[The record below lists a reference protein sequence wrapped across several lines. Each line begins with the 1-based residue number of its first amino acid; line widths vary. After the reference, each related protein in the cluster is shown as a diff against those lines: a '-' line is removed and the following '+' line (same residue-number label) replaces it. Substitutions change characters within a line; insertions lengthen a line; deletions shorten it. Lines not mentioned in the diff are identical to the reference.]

1 MASGSNQKLKLLYLT
16 KMFHEKTDENNGLTM
31 AEIIAFLA
39 KHDIR
44 ANRKTLYQD
53 FAELKKFD
61 IDILSE
67 RQGKRVV
74 YFLASRKFELP
85 EMKLLVDSVQSAK
98 FISDKKSRIL
108 IKKLESLVS
117 DYEASEL
124 HRQVIINGRIKTMN
138 ESIYY
143 HVDKIHRAIHT
154 NRQVDF
160 RYGNWDI
167 NKKIVPRHGGKI
179 YHISPWHLIWDNE
192 YYYLLGYDSEVQ
204 LIKHFRLDKM
214 LEPKISKKPRE
225 GAHEIED
232 LDIATYSNRLTGMF
246 AGPPVKLSMEVKT
259 DLIGVIIDRFG
270 SNINLIPKDDEY
282 CIAHV
287 DAVISNQFLGWII
300 GLGPGIK
307 IIAPA
312 DAVQRLKEIG
322 QRLLEQY

>member
-108 IKKLESLVS
+108 IKTRES
-117 DYEASEL
+117 
-124 HRQVIINGRIKTMN
+124 
-138 ESIYY
+138 
-143 HVDKIHRAIHT
+143 
-154 NRQVDF
+154 
-160 RYGNWDI
+160 
-167 NKKIVPRHGGKI
+167 
-179 YHISPWHLIWDNE
+179 
-192 YYYLLGYDSEVQ
+192 
-204 LIKHFRLDKM
+204 
-214 LEPKISKKPRE
+214 
-225 GAHEIED
+225 
-232 LDIATYSNRLTGMF
+232 
-246 AGPPVKLSMEVKT
+246 
-259 DLIGVIIDRFG
+259 
-270 SNINLIPKDDEY
+270 
-282 CIAHV
+282 C
-287 DAVISNQFLGWII
+287 
-300 GLGPGIK
+300 
-307 IIAPA
+307 
-312 DAVQRLKEIG
+312 QRLRS
-322 QRLLEQY
+322 QRTTPPSDHQR